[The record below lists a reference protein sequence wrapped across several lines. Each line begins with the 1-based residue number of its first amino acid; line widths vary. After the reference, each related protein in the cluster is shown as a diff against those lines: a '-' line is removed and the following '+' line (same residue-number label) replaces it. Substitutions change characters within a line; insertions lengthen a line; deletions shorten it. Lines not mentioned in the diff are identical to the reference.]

1 MLRASLFWRI
11 NREERVVILYRLLFD
26 FFHKLKLFY
35 LINSYLFILYIYI
48 VTRIFHMARVFS
60 SFCFCFFPIM
70 MKILEY
76 VTLIEFFFH
85 ITFLLLLFFNRGIF
99 EYIYLVRIPRCLFLY
114 LLSSILYIHLL
125 CIFRF
130 VSIFN

>member
-48 VTRIFHMARVFS
+48 VT
-60 SFCFCFFPIM
+60 P
-70 MKILEY
+70 EY
-76 VTLIEFFFH
+76 FTWLGY
-85 ITFLLLLFFNRGIF
+85 FLL
-99 EYIYLVRIPRCLFLY
+99 
-114 LLSSILYIHLL
+114 
-125 CIFRF
+125 F
-130 VSIFN
+130 VSVSFQL